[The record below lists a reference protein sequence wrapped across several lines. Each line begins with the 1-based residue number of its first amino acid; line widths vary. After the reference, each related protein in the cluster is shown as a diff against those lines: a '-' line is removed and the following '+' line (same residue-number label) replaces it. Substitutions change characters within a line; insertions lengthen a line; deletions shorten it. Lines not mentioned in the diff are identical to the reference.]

1 MGGAIHLAQII
12 YGRLGRGQSFWAT
25 IARKNDWKSDF
36 HPELWITVNMP
47 DDFLIREYKPEDFD
61 AVTILWRVAREK
73 SVPGFQREK
82 GHFFYEDQDY
92 FQNRILQKNK
102 VWVVDVDGRPVAF
115 IAMENDF
122 IDQLYVHP
130 DHWRRGVGEVVL
142 GFAREQYPD
151 HLWLYTLQVNVNARA
166 FYEKN
171 GFVAEKFG
179 FSNPPENEPDV
190 EYHWRKKRSAPG
202 RMLCSIT

>member
-1 MGGAIHLAQII
+1 M
-12 YGRLGRGQSFWAT
+12 
-25 IARKNDWKSDF
+25 
-36 HPELWITVNMP
+36 ELTMSNEIV
-47 DDFLIREYKPEDFD
+47 IREYKAEDFD

-73 SVPGFQREK
+73 SLPEFQRSK

-92 FQNRILQKNK
+92 FRHEVLMKHR
-102 VWVVDVDGRPVAF
+102 VWVAEVAGRIAAF
-115 IAMENDF
+115 MAMEKEF

-130 DHWRRGVGEVVL
+130 DHWRRGIGEAL
-142 GFAREQYPD
+142 LNFARERSPE

-179 FSNPPENEPDV
+179 FSPPPENEPDV
-190 EYHWRKKRSAPG
+190 EYHWRRS
-202 RMLCSIT
+202 S